1 MALSASKK
9 KSTVSVDKSE
19 EKLFEGRFSPCFKGA
34 YLMCLKNRHIFK
46 VLILNRKNFVVL

>member
-1 MALSASKK
+1 MTISASEK

-34 YLMCLKNRHIFK
+34 YLMCLKNRHFFK
-46 VLILNRKNFVVL
+46 SLILKGKNFIVL

>member
-46 VLILNRKNFVVL
+46 VLILNRKNFFVL